1 MICRGENKT
10 YPNEEGRVA
19 KAKREPF
26 KDDLLQNLALYT
38 GGLKE
43 RKYGS
48 SRVYKGIKFE
58 RTLEIVVVTLCQA
71 LQAV

>member
-1 MICRGENKT
+1 MSQSITKKRTKDLICRGENRT

-26 KDDLLQNLALYT
+26 EDDLLQNLALYT

-43 RKYGS
+43 NMAQVECIKVS
-48 SRVYKGIKFE
+48 SLRE
-58 RTLEIVVVTLCQA
+58 L
-71 LQAV
+71 